1 MPSFA
6 TPEPPLIVIESTGRV
21 RLTASDRADTVVQV
35 RAAEPDDETDI
46 EAAGR
51 TLVEHAAGR
60 LLIRTPTTR
69 PRSLL
74 GSLFGHTG
82 NVDIT
87 LEVPSGS
94 HLEARHVTDVHAT
107 GRLGRTRL
115 SAAGEVW
122 LDRTG
127 PLRLHT
133 ADGEIT
139 ITGVEGD
146 AEVVT
151 ANGRI
156 RVDSIEGGATVKTA
170 NGQITLGEVRGDLA
184 LNTASGDITVAR
196 ALAGVQARTAYGSI
210 RVGEV
215 VRGSVTLDTA
225 YGNLEVG
232 IGRGSAAW
240 LDVSTQYGRVHSD
253 LDAATGPEEAE
264 ETVEVRA
271 HTGTGDIR
279 LTRA

>member
-1 MPSFA
+1 MPAFD
-6 TPEPPLIVIESTGRV
+6 TPEPLLVVIEATGRV
-21 RLTASDRADTVVQV
+21 QLSASERTDTVVHVQP
-35 RAAEPDDETDI
+35 AEPDDETDI
-46 EAAGR
+46 EAAAK
-51 TLVEHAAGR
+51 TVVEHRAGR

-69 PRSLL
+69 SRSLL

-82 NVDIT
+82 TIDIT

-94 HLEARHVTDVHAT
+94 DLEARRVTDVRAK
-107 GRLGRTRL
+107 GRLGRVRL

-127 PLRLHT
+127 TLSLRTSDGDIT
-133 ADGEIT
+133 A
-139 ITGVEGD
+139 TGIGGD

-156 RVDSIEGGATVKTA
+156 RIDAIEGAATAKTS
-170 NGQITLGEVRGDLA
+170 NGQITLGEVGGDLV

-196 ALAGVQARTAYGSI
+196 ARAGVKARTAYGSI
-210 RVGEV
+210 KVGEV
-215 VRGSVTLDTA
+215 VRGSVALDTA
-225 YGNLEVG
+225 YGDLEVG
-232 IGRGSAAW
+232 ISRGTAAW
-240 LDVSTQYGRVHSD
+240 LDVSTRHGRVHSD
-253 LDAATGPEEAE
+253 LDAAGGPDAAE